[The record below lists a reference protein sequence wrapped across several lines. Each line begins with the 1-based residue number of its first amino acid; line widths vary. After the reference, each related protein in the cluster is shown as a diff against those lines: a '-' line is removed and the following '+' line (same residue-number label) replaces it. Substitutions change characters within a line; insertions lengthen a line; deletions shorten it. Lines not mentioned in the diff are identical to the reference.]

1 MTEPAVLI
9 EATEEL
15 EKCVQDLS
23 GAEQIAIDLEFDKNF
38 HRYGFNLCLVQL
50 FDGNNC
56 YLIDPLSRSL
66 SISTLFPLLENRDVE
81 KVCFS
86 FDEDLRLLHS
96 IGCFPKNLCDLDIV
110 SRMLNYPAMSLTNLL
125 NEALS
130 VEAVSSSQ
138 KSNWFQ
144 RPLTERQ
151 LAYAADDVLHLL
163 KLKQFF
169 EKKIPNDTIS
179 GWIREENE
187 YLNSLNYSDIN
198 HNEVVKER
206 DMNNFSEFE
215 WHIYKKLLYWRD
227 GIAEKFN
234 KPPFQVVENSI
245 VKDLAKNPSGRIHW
259 MSRRGIYKKLKT
271 KEISDQVI
279 QLLTDAQSEADELG
293 LSKKKSAKKQ
303 LNSEE
308 YREMMAEKRKVNRL
322 KSTFFKPVK
331 ERVEK
336 EYGQEFANYILSN
349 RIISDIITGNNGQIK
364 SYKIDLIEQ
373 IADDLNL
380 DKESLQE
387 CLCFNGNGKGTS

>member
-1 MTEPAVLI
+1 MTKPAVLI
-9 EATEEL
+9 ETSEEL

-50 FDGNNC
+50 FDGKAC

-66 SISTLFPLLENRDVE
+66 SISTLFPLLENRDVK

-125 NEALS
+125 DEALS
-130 VEAVSSSQ
+130 IEAVSSSQ
-138 KSNWFQ
+138 KSNWFK
-144 RPLTERQ
+144 RPLTDKQ

-163 KLKQFF
+163 KLKHFF
-169 EKKIPNDTIS
+169 DEKIPDDTIS

-206 DMNNFSEFE
+206 EMNNFTELE
-215 WHIYKKLLYWRD
+215 WYIYKKLLYWRD
-227 GIAEKFN
+227 GVAEKYN
-234 KPPFQVVENSI
+234 KPPFQMVENKLL
-245 VKDLAKNPSGRIHW
+245 KDLAKNPSGRIHW

-271 KEISDQVI
+271 KEVSDQVI
-279 QLLTDAQSEADELG
+279 KLLADAQGEATKLG
-293 LSKKKSAKKQ
+293 LSNKKPAKKQ
-303 LNSEE
+303 LNTKE
-308 YREMMAEKRKVNRL
+308 YREMMAEKRKVNHL

-331 ERVEK
+331 DRVEE

-349 RIISDIITGNNGQIK
+349 RIISDIITGSNGQIK
-364 SYKIDLIEQ
+364 SYKIDLIVQ

-380 DKESLQE
+380 DKEPLQE
-387 CLCFNGNGKGTS
+387 CICFKGNGFGRS